1 MTKREAVFSKD
12 MENKKVS
19 VVRLFDAPLEQV
31 WKAWTTAEILD
42 LWWAPK
48 PYKAETGL
56 MDFREGGQW
65 LYCMVSP
72 EGAKTWCRV
81 DYHTIDAQKS
91 ITSVVV
97 FCDEQGNENP
107 DFPKVYWK
115 KQFSQPD
122 SSTTQ
127 VDVEISFD
135 QTADMEML
143 LKMGFEGGFTAGLN
157 NLDEY
162 LENL

>member
-12 MENKKVS
+12 MANKKLS
-19 VVRLFDAPLEQV
+19 VVRLFDAPLAQV

-42 LWWAPK
+42 QWWAPR
-48 PYKAETGL
+48 PYKAETGH

-65 LYCMVSP
+65 LYCMVGP
-72 EGAKTWCRV
+72 AGDKTWCRV
-81 DYHTIDAQKS
+81 DYHTIDPQKR

-97 FCDEQGNENP
+97 FCDAQGNENP
-107 DFPKVYWK
+107 DFPKVNWK
-115 KQFSQPD
+115 KEFSQLD
-122 SSTTQ
+122 SKRTQ
-127 VDVEISFD
+127 VAIEITFE
-135 QTADMEML
+135 QTNDMEML

-157 NLDEY
+157 NLDQY